1 MRLICGSM
9 NTRLLSRLM
18 SEIVRE
24 NVVLF
29 GEGEVLPM
37 LVDSLK
43 WDSLE
48 QLMLWQM
55 LQTEAVEF
63 DKFIDLL

>member
-9 NTRLLSRLM
+9 SPRLLSRLM

-29 GEGEVLPM
+29 NEIGILGM
-37 LVDSLK
+37 LIDSLK
-43 WDSLE
+43 WDSIE
-48 QLMLWQM
+48 QIMLWQM